1 MDTATIKRYF
11 PDDVADSYDATA
23 TAFRD
28 RFGGYLVTLKSTSTT
43 MSALSDRN
51 VSSCTYC
58 RDGRYRRDNAIREKG
73 HAMSREEVKEEAP
86 DEIAQRIGK
95 VGRYSRFVKIGF
107 SIIIVA
113 FLITIIGVLPYNI
126 DSVPEAVNAV
136 LLPLIFVGMA
146 FLLLGIGMHLHLLH
160 LNLVRQIQHRMTEED
175 DEKDTE

>member
-1 MDTATIKRYF
+1 
-11 PDDVADSYDATA
+11 
-23 TAFRD
+23 
-28 RFGGYLVTLKSTSTT
+28 
-43 MSALSDRN
+43 
-51 VSSCTYC
+51 
-58 RDGRYRRDNAIREKG
+58 
-73 HAMSREEVKEEAP
+73 MSREEVKEEAP

-107 SIIIVA
+107 AIIIIA
-113 FLITIIGVLPYNI
+113 FLITIIGVLPYNL

-175 DEKDTE
+175 DEKDTD